1 MQCQFCGKI
10 FEDPKRFEKHQCKP
24 MKRVAFF
31 DENCFKLF
39 KLYQYK
45 TARKKNIER
54 LDYLKSSMFDY
65 FINMKQFLDENLLDA
80 SDYFDKMMIFKVKSS
95 QWTTPDSLHRY
106 LVYRNNMEKPE
117 QGIYRSEQYLK
128 SHQLDIMKL
137 DLIQLTTL
145 ISDGWLSKHYFIS
158 KGIDLR
164 KVLPQEYLREIKD
177 FV

>member
-1 MQCQFCGKI
+1 
-10 FEDPKRFEKHQCKP
+10 
-24 MKRVAFF
+24 
-31 DENCFKLF
+31 
-39 KLYQYK
+39 
-45 TARKKNIER
+45 
-54 LDYLKSSMFDY
+54 
-65 FINMKQFLDENLLDA
+65 MKQFLEENLLDA

-164 KVLPQEYLREIKD
+164 KVLPQEYLREVKD